1 MTLDG
6 TLGRFFA
13 ETTSSIMHS
22 APLPTNELQR
32 LTALYEC
39 NLLDSEPEQV
49 FDDITHLAAYV
60 CQTPIAL
67 ISLIDAERQ
76 WFKAK
81 VGLEASETHRDLAFC
96 AHAILQEEVLIVPDA
111 AADPRFA
118 ANPLVTDEPHIRF
131 YAGVPLITSQGLPLG
146 TLCVI
151 DHVPRTL
158 TPEQISTLKILA
170 NQVGRQIE
178 LRRSFSDLER
188 IATLRKPTVKKR
200 RQFLKIIAAG
210 LGTASAVWVA
220 IGAMSY
226 RGFSAYVESSQLK
239 KQHHEML
246 ASIEQAESCIQEGE
260 AAANRYLVTGS
271 AQVRDAFQVAT
282 GCVQG
287 QLLHIQQSQNY
298 PNQASQIRELNDLVQ
313 QRFAELN
320 RVLSIRNQ
328 SGYRAAAQEVD
339 KIMASNTNLD
349 ARIRTAISSIH
360 DAEVRGLRAQTET
373 LENATEHLIWAFMI
387 GAGCNL
393 LILAVLF
400 RAIYRETLE
409 RKYTEDILQQE
420 RDFTTAVLDT
430 ADALVVVLD
439 TEGRI
444 VRFNRA
450 CEKASGYTYEEVRNR
465 PIWEIL
471 LPDEEVEP
479 VQKIVRDIL
488 SGHSAVHEIYWL
500 TRQRERRLITWSTAT
515 LNQPDGA
522 IAYIIATGIDIT
534 DRKQSEHR
542 RNAQYAITSVL
553 AQSTSLT
560 DATPKLLQA
569 LCQSLERDV
578 GLLWSIDRAAN
589 ILRFVATWHQPALE
603 VSQFEAIAKA
613 LTFTPGTGLVGRVWR
628 QAQPIWIA
636 DIAKDDNFV
645 EADIT
650 IDAGLQQALG
660 FPILDE
666 NQLLGVITLFNRNC
680 QPPPDAD
687 LLELL
692 KGIGQ
697 QIGQF
702 VERKQAEEAI
712 QHQNA
717 RSQLLSAIT
726 LRIRQYLDLNDILKT
741 TVSEVREFLHA
752 DRVLI
757 YRFNPQWTGK
767 VVVESVDLPWKS
779 CLGFEFEDTCFV
791 TGKWCEYPQGCVS
804 AIDNIHQVNLTECHR
819 QLLMQFQVQANLV
832 VPILENHQLWGLL
845 IAHQCAAPRLW
856 QHTDISFLCELANQ
870 VGIAISQAHL
880 LEQET
885 QQRHQLAQQNLAL
898 QEAREAAIQSRK
910 EAEQAAQMKSAF
922 LATMSHEIRTPMNA
936 LIGMT
941 RLLLDTPLDKQQQDF
956 AETIFNSGDT
966 LLTLINDILDF
977 SKLEAGEMDLEILNF
992 DLINCIEDITDLL
1005 ANTAYTKE
1013 LELALSIDAD
1023 TPTQLRGDSSR
1034 LRQVLTNL
1042 IGNAIKFTAAG
1053 EVVIRV
1059 TPLTTTPTSAV
1070 LKFAIEDTGI
1080 GIAPDQ
1086 QQQLFQPFTQVDAS
1100 TTRKY
1105 GGTGLGLAI
1114 CKQLVELMG
1123 GAIGLES
1130 ELGRG
1135 STFWFTVPF
1144 ERQIPSKLQPIP
1156 LAFAPNHL
1164 SQLRLLVIAPSAMNR
1179 AVIRSQTAQWG
1190 MKIDEA
1196 NQLAIGLSQLEQAAQ
1211 QKQPYSAVIVDMRLL
1226 DLVSNVSWQSIIQTY
1241 RHQTYFIS
1249 LTSPTQ
1255 IAQAQ
1260 RLIEAGFS
1268 TYLVKPLRQSRLYN
1282 CLSNVPH
1289 PIHLSPVAN
1298 HSIQDVFL
1306 TDWTTENRAR
1316 LRILLAED
1324 NLVNQKVA
1332 LNQLQRLG
1340 YKVDIAANGKE
1351 ALQMLETMPY
1361 DIVLMDCQM
1370 PIMDG
1375 YTTTQMIRQI
1385 EGAHRHTI
1393 IIAMTANAMQ
1403 KDQQRCLEA
1412 GMDDYLSK
1420 PVRQE
1425 DLAEKIAYWSNQYE
1439 LRWKHN
1445 LSENA
1450 DLSNSLTPAKPE
1462 TCSELYWDYLHQ
1474 ISGGNL
1480 EFEQELLQSLVETLP
1495 VHINSLRHHIEVANI
1510 SAIKQEAHCIKGA
1523 CGSVGANE
1531 AANFAAK
1538 IEHFAEANQLQN
1550 ISIWFSKLESSFKQI
1565 CSFVERK

>member
-1 MTLDG
+1 MEHWVD
-6 TLGRFFA
+6 FFA
-13 ETTSSIMHS
+13 ETTSSTMHP
-22 APLPTNELQR
+22 APLPANELQR
-32 LTALYEC
+32 LAALYEC
-39 NLLDSEPEQV
+39 NLLDSEPEQA
-49 FDDITHLAAYV
+49 FDDIAHLAAYI

-96 AHAILQEEVLIVPDA
+96 AHAILQEEIFIVPDA
-111 AADPRFA
+111 FADPRFA
-118 ANPLVTDEPHIRF
+118 ANPLVTGEPYVRF

-158 TPEQISTLKILA
+158 TPEQISALKILA
-170 NQVGRQIE
+170 NQVVRQIE

-188 IATLRKPTVKKR
+188 VAILRQPTVKKR

-210 LGTASAVWVA
+210 LGTASTVWVG
-220 IGAMSY
+220 IGIVSY
-226 RGFSAYVESSQLK
+226 RGFSAYEQSSQLK
-239 KQHHEML
+239 RQHHEVL
-246 ASIEQAESCIQEGE
+246 TSINQAESCIQESE

-271 AQVRDAFQVAT
+271 AQVRDAFQVAA
-282 GCVQG
+282 GCVQT
-287 QLLHIQQSQNY
+287 QLLNIQQASQNY
-298 PNQASQIRELNDLVQ
+298 PSQASRLRELKDLVQ

-320 RVLSIRNQ
+320 RVLSIRSQ
-328 SGYRAAAQEVD
+328 SGYRAAAQELD
-339 KIMASNTNLD
+339 KIIASNSDLD
-349 ARIRTAISSIH
+349 AKVRIAIGTMQ
-360 DAEVRGLRAQTET
+360 DAEVLSLRAQTET
-373 LENATEHLIWAFMI
+373 LRIATEHLIWAFVI

-465 PIWEIL
+465 RIWEIL
-471 LPDEEVEP
+471 LPNDEIEP
-479 VQKIVRDIL
+479 VKKILESIL
-488 SGHSAVHEIYWL
+488 SGHAAVHENYWL

-515 LNQPDGA
+515 LHQTDGD

-569 LCQSLERDV
+569 LCQSLQWDV
-578 GLLWSIDRAAN
+578 GQLWSIDRAAN
-589 ILRFVATWHQPALE
+589 ILRFVATWHQPTIE
-603 VSQFEAIAKA
+603 VSHFEAIAKA
-613 LTFTPGTGLVGRVWR
+613 LTFTPGTGLVGQVWG

-645 EADIT
+645 EVDTT

-666 NQLLGVITLFNRNC
+666 NQLLGVITLFNRNR
-680 QPPPDAD
+680 QPPPDTD

-692 KGIGQ
+692 KVIGQ

-717 RSQLLSAIT
+717 RSQLLSAMT

-757 YRFNPQWTGK
+757 YRFQPQWGGN
-767 VVVESVDLPWKS
+767 VVVESVDPQWKS

-791 TGKWCEYPQGCVS
+791 NGKWREYLQGRVS
-804 AIDNIHQVNLTECHR
+804 TIDNIHQSNLTECHR
-819 QLLMQFQVQANLV
+819 QLLTQFQVQANLV
-832 VPILENHQLWGLL
+832 VPILENYQLWGLL

-856 QHTDISFLCELANQ
+856 QHSDISFLCELANQ

-898 QEAREAAIQSRK
+898 QEARESAIQSRK
-910 EAEQAAQMKSAF
+910 AAEQAAQMKSAF

-956 AETIFNSGDT
+956 AETIRNSGDT

-977 SKLEAGEMDLEILNF
+977 SKLEAGEMDLEILDF

-1005 ANTAYTKE
+1005 ANTAYAKE
-1013 LELALSIDAD
+1013 LELALLIDAD
-1023 TPTQLRGDSSR
+1023 TPTRLRGDASR

-1059 TPLTTTPTSAV
+1059 TPLTTAPTATV

-1086 QQQLFQPFTQVDAS
+1086 RQKLFQPFTQVDAS

-1123 GAIGLES
+1123 GTIGLES

-1144 ERQIPSKLQPIP
+1144 EQQMLINAPATQSTQP
-1156 LAFAPNHL
+1156 HL
-1164 SQLRLLVIAPSAMNR
+1164 SQLRLLVIDPSPIIRAM
-1179 AVIRSQTAQWG
+1179 IRSQTTHWG
-1190 MKIDEA
+1190 IEINEA
-1196 NQLAIGLSQLEQAAQ
+1196 NQLAIGLSQLEQSAQ
-1211 QKQPYSAVIVDMRLL
+1211 QKQPYSAVIIDMRLL
-1226 DLVSNVSWQSIIQTY
+1226 DLVNDLSWQSVIQTH
-1241 RHQTYFIS
+1241 RHQTCFVS
-1249 LTSPTQ
+1249 LTAPTE
-1255 IAQAQ
+1255 IAQVQ

-1282 CLSNVPH
+1282 CLLNMPH
-1289 PIHLSPVAN
+1289 PTNRSPVIN
-1298 HSIQDVFL
+1298 HSIQDVFS
-1306 TDWTTENRAR
+1306 TDWVTENRAK

-1332 LNQLQRLG
+1332 LNQLKRLG
-1340 YKVDIAANGKE
+1340 YKADIAANGKK
-1351 ALQMLETMPY
+1351 ALQMLATMPY

-1385 EGAHRHTI
+1385 EGSNRHTV

-1403 KDQQRCLEA
+1403 KDEQRCLEA

-1425 DLAEKIAYWSNQYE
+1425 DLAEKIAYWSQQCE
-1439 LRWKHN
+1439 LRWQQN
-1445 LSENA
+1445 LPEDTA
-1450 DLSNSLTPAKPE
+1450 PLNSFTPAELE
-1462 TCSELYWDYLHQ
+1462 TCSELDWDYLHQ
-1474 ISGGNL
+1474 LSGGNL

-1495 VHINSLRHHIEVANI
+1495 AHINSLRQQIEVTNI
-1510 SAIKQEAHCIKGA
+1510 NAIKQEAHCIEGA
-1523 CGSVGANE
+1523 CGSVGANN
-1531 AANFAAK
+1531 AATFAAK
-1538 IEHFAEANQLQN
+1538 IEYFAEANQLQD
-1550 ISIWFSKLESSFKQI
+1550 ISIWLNKLESSFKQI